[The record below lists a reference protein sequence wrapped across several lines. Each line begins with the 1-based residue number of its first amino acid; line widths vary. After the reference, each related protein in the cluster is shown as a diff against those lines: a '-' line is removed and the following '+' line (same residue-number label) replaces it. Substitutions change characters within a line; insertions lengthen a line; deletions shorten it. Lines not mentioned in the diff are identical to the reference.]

1 MGLNGSQRVP
11 TDSVG
16 FQRVPHRSMFS
27 VPRFFLLKNDKN
39 TVENHLFYNIKRSA
53 MLRGE
58 YNIHNRSE
66 HVSLENKAKNFNSLC
81 GGGQQNGRPS
91 RTPPPPVT
99 TRFGDSQAETRQNE
113 APSATEW
120 GRRGEKLP
128 FFK

>member
-1 MGLNGSQRVP
+1 
-11 TDSVG
+11 
-16 FQRVPHRSMFS
+16 MFS
-27 VPRFFLLKNDKN
+27 VSRFFLLKNDKN

-91 RTPPPPVT
+91 RTPPPPSDNQIW
-99 TRFGDSQAETRQNE
+99 RLPSRDSPKWGAIRHRVGEAGGETAILQITQQSSNNSRCLFLAMANH
-113 APSATEW
+113 
-120 GRRGEKLP
+120 R
-128 FFK
+128 